1 MADALSR
8 KGPGQVASMVQIS
21 PQLAEDMVRSSIEF
35 VVGQLHNLTLQS
47 DLLERI
53 KVAQMT
59 DPELVK
65 IRDEVLAGQAK
76 DFSVSDSGMLLYKAR
91 VCVPNSVELRN
102 EIFEEAHS
110 TPYSLHP
117 GTTKM
122 YQDLKPYFWWSGMKK
137 NLVEFPQQIG
147 RASCRERV

>member
-1 MADALSR
+1 MKDYDCEILYHPGKANVVADALSR
-8 KGPGQVASMVQIS
+8 KGPRQVASMVQIS

-53 KVAQMT
+53 KATQMT

-65 IRDEVLAGQAK
+65 IRDEVLAGQAR
-76 DFSVSDSGMLLYKAR
+76 DFSVSDNGMLLYKAR

-110 TPYSLHP
+110 TPLFS
-117 GTTKM
+117 
-122 YQDLKPYFWWSGMKK
+122 
-137 NLVEFPQQIG
+137 
-147 RASCRERV
+147 ASRHH